1 MIRIALVDDH
11 QLFRKS
17 LASLLE
23 SSNDFD
29 IIYDTDN
36 GLHFLEYVQA
46 ENIDV
51 VLLDIQMPILN
62 GFEVCK
68 RLKMINPDIKI
79 LIISQLT
86 SKEVIHHVMECGAD
100 GFCSKNSSPEHLEIA
115 IRKIMEHD
123 YYFDVELSS
132 VIRDAIL
139 WDKNGKHYFDFSK
152 SLTFTK
158 REVEI
163 IKMVCHEMSTKQI
176 ASSLFI
182 SSRTVDNHKKIIMNK
197 TQTKNFVGVILFA
210 LKINAISLEDL

>member
-36 GLHFLEYVQA
+36 GVHFLEYAQT

-62 GFEVCK
+62 GFEVCR

-79 LIISQLT
+79 LIISLHIKPH
-86 SKEVIHHVMECGAD
+86 SSFIIHHSLLRNYERSRANA
-100 GFCSKNSSPEHLEIA
+100 F
-115 IRKIMEHD
+115 
-123 YYFDVELSS
+123 S
-132 VIRDAIL
+132 VA
-139 WDKNGKHYFDFSK
+139 
-152 SLTFTK
+152 
-158 REVEI
+158 
-163 IKMVCHEMSTKQI
+163 
-176 ASSLFI
+176 
-182 SSRTVDNHKKIIMNK
+182 
-197 TQTKNFVGVILFA
+197 
-210 LKINAISLEDL
+210 

>member
-17 LASLLE
+17 LTSLLN
-23 SSNDFD
+23 SSDDFE
-29 IIYDTDN
+29 IIYDTDD
-36 GLHFLEYVQA
+36 GLHFIEYVKA
-46 ENIDV
+46 VNIDV
-51 VLLDIQMPILN
+51 VLLDIQMPILS

-68 RLKMINPDIKI
+68 QLKMMNPEIKI

-86 SKEVIHHVMECGAD
+86 SKEVIHYVMECGAD

-123 YYFDVELSS
+123 YYFDNELGS

-139 WDKNGKHYFDFSK
+139 WDKNSNLYFDFSK
-152 SLTFTK
+152 SVTFTK

-176 ASSLFI
+176 ANSLFI
-182 SSRTVDNHKKIIMNK
+182 SSRTVDNHKKNIMNK